1 MMILLFL
8 LALIGLGLAAY
19 AGRTADSRDPE
30 YGLGL
35 VLGHH
40 PN

>member
-1 MMILLFL
+1 MLILLLVLF
-8 LALIGLGLAAY
+8 LIGLGVAASV
-19 AGRTADSRDPE
+19 GRTADSRDSE

-40 PN
+40 PH